1 MVIVVDTVGIAA
13 GSGASGR
20 IVYMI
25 VCKVFVIECC
35 CTLAA
40 SAWFVVSCFAFRRDA
55 NMREVDLRKQMPNGR
70 DKSDANH
77 VSAIQPLSRIRGHTI
92 PIQTNQYRQF
102 ILIILLSCAAF
113 SFLSI

>member
-25 VCKVFVIECC
+25 VCKVFVIGCC

-77 VSAIQPLSRIRGHTI
+77 VSEKQPLSRIRGHTI

-113 SFLSI
+113 SFLST